1 MSDPTPGAAGREP
14 RVVTSPY
21 RVIYG
26 DTDQMGVVYYANYFA
41 LFERG
46 RCELM
51 RDAGISYGEVE
62 AHGFILPV
70 VDAQCRYKLPARFDD
85 LLLLETRVVKVGRI
99 KVEFA
104 YRILRDDEGGRVV
117 LAEGATTHG
126 SLSKDLRP
134 AKIPPEF
141 ADRLLFRS

>member
-1 MSDPTPGAAGREP
+1 MPEP
-14 RVVTSPY
+14 RIVTSPY

-51 RDAGISYGEVE
+51 RDAGISYGDIE
-62 AHGFILPV
+62 AQGFILPV
-70 VDAQCRYKLPARFDD
+70 VDAQCRYRLPARFDD
-85 LLLLETRVVKVGRI
+85 LLLIETQVVKVGRV
-99 KVEFA
+99 KVEFVF
-104 YRILRDDEGGRVV
+104 RILRDDDEKRLV
-117 LAEGATTHG
+117 LAEGTTTHG
-126 SLSKDLRP
+126 ALTKNLRP
-134 AKIPPEF
+134 ARIPPEF